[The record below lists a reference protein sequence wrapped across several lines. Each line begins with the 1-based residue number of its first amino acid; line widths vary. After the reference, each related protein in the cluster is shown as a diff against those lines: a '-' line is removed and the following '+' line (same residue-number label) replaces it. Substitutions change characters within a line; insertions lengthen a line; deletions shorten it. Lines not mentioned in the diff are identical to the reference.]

1 VYDGG
6 DIRHLQNHPSNIRKQ
21 DMKMM
26 HPFVFEPNNE
36 GKEPMPAE
44 CTFGLIQTPTSP
56 VEKSKNKD
64 VVEDLLFRDSNKP
77 HNFLK
82 FGSSDGVS

>member
-1 VYDGG
+1 
-6 DIRHLQNHPSNIRKQ
+6 
-21 DMKMM
+21 MKMM